1 MIAIHEW
8 SIGNRVALG
17 VVAAVV
23 VGLAAWLPANR
34 RAADNPQIGI
44 VERVVLPALSDAS
57 PISGDSI
64 ARVIAAA
71 VSVDPFQP
79 QRTRPAVRFRPR
91 GTRAEVAPTET
102 TPSTVAST
110 TTAPVPAMTLQGI
123 AHLANGN
130 ALAVLSVRGGS
141 AQLVRVGQ
149 SLEQFR
155 LTRVDSSSATLVA
168 DDSTIILH
176 LPGAPAGSRP

>member
-8 SIGNRVALG
+8 SMGNRVALG
-17 VVAAVV
+17 VVLAVV
-23 VGLAAWLPANR
+23 VGLAAWLPASR
-34 RAADNPQIGI
+34 RAADGQEVVIA
-44 VERVVLPALSDAS
+44 ERVVLPALSEVGPS
-57 PISGDSI
+57 SGDSI

-71 VSVDPFQP
+71 VNVDPFQP
-79 QRTRPAVRFRPR
+79 HRTRPAVRFRPR
-91 GTRAEVAPTET
+91 GTRGEVASTEAAPSNVAPTT
-102 TPSTVAST
+102 N
-110 TTAPVPAMTLQGI
+110 APVPAMTLQGI

-130 ALAVLSVRGGS
+130 ALAVLSVRGGA